1 MGEMPI
7 REESGFPR
15 AKMCGVNAEDPL
27 RRTRLANER
36 TYLAWWRSGLTAVAV
51 GLGAGRVAPSLTS
64 GSEWPYEVIG
74 VGYTILG
81 VAFVAY
87 AYRRHQEVEEAL
99 KEGSYAPFQSR
110 VALLFSVAGLL
121 LGVATVLLILFAR

>member
-1 MGEMPI
+1 MAV
-7 REESGFPR
+7 REESGLPS
-15 AKMCGVNAEDPL
+15 AKMCLVNAEEPL

-74 VGYTILG
+74 VGYAILG

-99 KEGSYAPFQSR
+99 REGNYAPFQSR
-110 VALLFSVAGLL
+110 VALLFSFAGLV
-121 LGVATVLLILFAR
+121 LGLGTVLLILFAR

>member
-1 MGEMPI
+1 MDEM
-7 REESGFPR
+7 EESGFHK
-15 AKMCGVNAEDPL
+15 AKASIVNSEDPL

-74 VGYTILG
+74 VGYAILG
-81 VAFVAY
+81 VVFVAY
-87 AYRRHQEVEEAL
+87 AYRRHQEVEDAL
-99 KEGSYAPFQSR
+99 RQGSYAPFRSR
-110 VALLFSVAGLL
+110 AALAFSVAGLV
-121 LGVATVLLILFAR
+121 LGLATVFLILFAR